1 MAFISCISRRVASRE
16 PLTAAAVVFAC
27 AFRRRAKSCTSR
39 TESAVSHSGQA
50 TSVASFSLS
59 ESATCL
65 SMQEKQNRCEHASN
79 E

>member
-1 MAFISCISRRVASRE
+1 MVSLPRVPQTGHR
-16 PLTAAAVVFAC
+16 TC